1 MAAANSCLSGRVAIV
16 TGASRGIGKGIA
28 LELGRAGATVYVT
41 GRSSRAGGVT
51 TERALGSHGGEG
63 EEVDATV
70 DATAEAIDAMPG
82 PGAGVAVVC
91 DAGDDEAVTALVERV
106 QREAGRLDCLVCSAF
121 TTPPQLNGAS
131 FRDEFW
137 KQGSPMWDACN
148 SVGLRGVY
156 VAACAAAPLMIETAK
171 QHGGGGGGG
180 GGHSNDSTSNK
191 RPLMVLISSFGGKS
205 YTFNVA
211 YGVGKA
217 GVDRL
222 AGDMACQLSAP
233 HGVDTV
239 ALYPGIVRTEGN
251 LEMER
256 RGEWKAASG
265 GMDLN
270 LGGAFVCGT
279 LFSFRPFP
287 LSLSDT
293 HSPNMNKGNERVS
306 ERRHS
311 RLDGIYLDSH
321 HHPLFPFFGL
331 LVA

>member
-1 MAAANSCLSGRVAIV
+1 M
-16 TGASRGIGKGIA
+16 
-28 LELGRAGATVYVT
+28 
-41 GRSSRAGGVT
+41 
-51 TERALGSHGGEG
+51 
-63 EEVDATV
+63 
-70 DATAEAIDAMPG
+70 
-82 PGAGVAVVC
+82 
-91 DAGDDEAVTALVERV
+91 TALVERV

-180 GGHSNDSTSNK
+180 GDSNDSTSNK

-270 LGGAFVCGT
+270 LGGAFAG
-279 LFSFRPFP
+279 LFFLFP
-287 LSLSDT
+287 LFLSLSLT
-293 HSPNMNKGNERVS
+293 HTLP
-306 ERRHS
+306 
-311 RLDGIYLDSH
+311 I
-321 HHPLFPFFGL
+321 
-331 LVA
+331 